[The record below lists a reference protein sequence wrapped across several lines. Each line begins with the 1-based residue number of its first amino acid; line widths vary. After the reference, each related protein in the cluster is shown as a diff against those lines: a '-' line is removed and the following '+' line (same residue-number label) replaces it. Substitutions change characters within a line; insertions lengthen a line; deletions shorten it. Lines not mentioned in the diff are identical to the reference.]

1 MKGGVLV
8 RFINELSWCGKTF
21 GIEDIPVETA

>member
-8 RFINELSWCGKTF
+8 RLINELSWCGKTF
-21 GIEDIPVETA
+21 GIEDSAARKA